1 MAAQR
6 LHRPLRFYHLFLAIV
21 GMVLL
26 GLHSSV
32 ISANAKYRRS
42 MEESISKPIP
52 VDHGALAAALIPF
65 LGMILMY
72 LALAMGRRLSK
83 LGSHTAL
90 RVVFGLA
97 LAAGLLYWPSASI
110 AGALKYEEYL
120 REEQPRYQREFG
132 EPFPF
137 EYTFSK
143 NYFCRSADMFYDA
156 DGEFLAYC
164 NVNLSMNM
172 ISFTAAGLVIVELA
186 TAYICGILGEAR
198 RSRTFESFF
207 FCLWLERNKNEKK
220 CFHVFPPVHVH
231 VHVFYVGQIR
241 IRICHYV
248 NMLEQWSWM
257 KVSSSSRGCG

>member
-1 MAAQR
+1 
-6 LHRPLRFYHLFLAIV
+6 
-21 GMVLL
+21 
-26 GLHSSV
+26 
-32 ISANAKYRRS
+32 

-186 TAYICGILGEAR
+186 TAHSLVESDPFFSMKTAQSLDRNLQLYRSFLVLVSMVLLGFEIWEIEFIR
-198 RSRTFESFF
+198 TSRQEMEEHSANIRLPNNIYVALLPFF
-207 FCLWLERNKNEKK
+207 
-220 CFHVFPPVHVH
+220 
-231 VHVFYVGQIR
+231 GMIS
-241 IRICHYV
+241 I
-248 NMLEQWSWM
+248 
-257 KVSSSSRGCG
+257 